1 MPEKGNSPLPG
12 RYAASTRAHHEAMR
26 LMPGGV
32 NSPVRAYKAVG
43 REPITIHRA
52 AGCHVMDVD
61 GNRYI
66 DYVGAY
72 GPQIVGHAHRE
83 VVEAICR
90 TASAGTSYGM
100 PGELE
105 TELARQ
111 ILKALPAMQL
121 VRFVNSGT
129 EATMSAI
136 RVARGATGRSKIIK
150 CIGGYHGHA
159 DGLLVRAGSG
169 AMTLGVPSSP
179 GVPAEIASQT
189 LLVEYNDLPGARALF
204 DAFKGQIAAIII
216 EPVAG
221 NMGCVP
227 PAPGYLQGLR
237 DICDHHGVL
246 LILDEVM
253 TGFRVAW
260 GGAQGLYDIR
270 PDLTCLGKVI
280 GGGLPCAAYGGT
292 EALMRQVAPDG
303 PIYQA
308 GTLSG
313 NPLAMAAG
321 LTTLHLLRQAGTYE
335 RLEALSARL
344 ADGLVRAAK
353 EAGVPLVLNRV
364 GSMLTPFFTGRPVV
378 DHPSAAACD
387 TAAFARFFGSMLDQG
402 VTLPPSQFEAWFV
415 SLAHDEEAIDRTI
428 QASRAAFAAA
438 KAG

>member
-1 MPEKGNSPLPG
+1 MPDKGNSPLPG
-12 RYAASTRAHHEAMR
+12 RYATSWAAHQQARR

-90 TASAGTSYGM
+90 TATAGTSFGM

-105 TELARQ
+105 TELAG
-111 ILKALPAMQL
+111 LVLGALPAMQL

-159 DGLLVRAGSG
+159 DGLLVQAGSG

-179 GVPAEIASQT
+179 GVPAEIAGQT
-189 LLVEYNDLPGARALF
+189 LLVQYNDLAGTRALF
-204 DAFKGQIAAIII
+204 EAFSGQIAAIII

-221 NMGCVP
+221 NMGCVA
-227 PAPGYLQGLR
+227 PAAGYLRGLR
-237 DICDHHGVL
+237 ELCDKHGTI

-260 GGAQGLYDIR
+260 GGAQILYDIR

-280 GGGLPCAAYGGT
+280 GGGLPCAAYGGA
-292 EALMRQVAPDG
+292 ESLMRQVAPDG

-321 LTTLHLLRQAGTYE
+321 LTTLHIMRQPGAYE

-344 ADGLVRAAK
+344 AAGLIQAAGQ
-353 EAGVPLVLNRV
+353 AGVPLTLNRV
-364 GSMLTPFFTGRPVV
+364 GSMLTPFFTAGPVV
-378 DHPSAAACD
+378 DYPSAAACD

-428 QASRAAFAAA
+428 QASKAAFAAA
-438 KAG
+438 KGG